1 MLRIKIIQKSEKISF
16 SDRLKSERIKNSG
29 NTFFGGFDGDKA
41 IIVSYAD
48 AKTFEFSSDL
58 FKKLKNIKSKKN
70 VANCCISTK

>member
-1 MLRIKIIQKSEKISF
+1 MLRIKIMQKYEKISF
-16 SDRLKSERIKNSG
+16 SDRLKSRRVKRSG
-29 NTFFGGFDGDKA
+29 NTFFGGFDGDKV

-58 FKKLKNIKSKKN
+58 FKKLKNIRSKKN